1 MKTGLKLLLLSAVTL
16 LVSSQW
22 ENYKDLPDSYKTHID
37 KALVAANKDFG
48 GSDHVAYEQLLS
60 SSTFRGS
67 DYYVNVRLMGTTCK
81 KDENKGYG
89 HREECVTKRPK
100 RPVIDC
106 VVCNT
111 RGGGGEVIDCAKIME
126 VKNREEIR
134 STCSIFYFT
143 GRGHIL
149 SEEVSAQWRNY
160 QDLPDSYKT
169 HIDKALDVANT
180 DFGGL
185 HYVAYEKVLN
195 ERFTDSDYYVNV
207 RLMVTTCTKDENK
220 GYGHREECVT
230 KKSEK
235 ASIDCVVCSTRD
247 GELTHC
253 SEDVRN
259 KNMKGP

>member
-60 SSTFRGS
+60 SST
-67 DYYVNVRLMGTTCK
+67 
-81 KDENKGYG
+81 
-89 HREECVTKRPK
+89 
-100 RPVIDC
+100 PVIDC

-259 KNMKGP
+259 VSTVFIKSNQIKFIYIALFTTDVVTKQLHRIPVRQRFDLQM